1 MRTWGDCR
9 ISALNLLILFTI
21 SIGFTAQA
29 WASHMET
36 DIPEDVDGF
45 VMDLAFHSTN
55 RNLVF
60 QTQKT
65 GVSKKASL
73 IDSTFLKGPGDDEDP
88 DDVYQSDPINKPIRY
103 DGSLPLPLPG
113 SSYNSGTAYIV
124 GLEVLYQTLQY
135 YGVTALIQSKNGRI
149 EFEVV
154 ESRSGHFKYLNKLD
168 VAFALMQFSRYLQ
181 ALLCDD
187 PSMEN
192 FYIAFTQVPVEEIGF
207 RFKSE
212 MAWALLGNLLPRD
225 LTSNFIVGRRW
236 SSLGKLAASLIN
248 TQGSEEGRTA
258 AAMTRS
264 VDDLVKFMMEFNKL
278 LCFVDIRPK
287 PKEALRH
294 RISVNKVL
302 ELARIEDE
310 RYGLMKELIDQAKA
324 AGEKEQLDYIRD
336 NS

>member
-1 MRTWGDCR
+1 MALA
-9 ISALNLLILFTI
+9 SASQL
-21 SIGFTAQA
+21 
-29 WASHMET
+29 EV
-36 DIPEDVDGF
+36 DIPDDVDGF

-55 RNLVF
+55 RSQVF
-60 QTQKT
+60 KTQSAEL
-65 GVSKKASL
+65 SKNGKSSS
-73 IDSTFLKGPGDDEDP
+73 IDSAFLSGPGDDEDP
-88 DDVYQSDPINKPIRY
+88 DDVYQPDPINRPIRY
-103 DGSLPLPLPG
+103 DGNLPLPLPG

-135 YGVTALIQSKNGRI
+135 YGVTALIQSKNGRV

-225 LTSNFIVGRRW
+225 LNSNFIVGRRW

-248 TQGSEEGRTA
+248 TQGGEEGRTA

-287 PKEALRH
+287 PKEALRR
-294 RISVNKVL
+294 RIAVNKVL
-302 ELARIEDE
+302 ELVRTIDE
-310 RYGLMKELIDQAKA
+310 RYGLLKDLIDHAKEE
-324 AGEKEQLDYIRD
+324 GEKEQLDYILE